1 VSDPT
6 AGAAHLHLR
15 NTADLERELR
25 ELKRRRAVD
34 LYALGR
40 ALDEVA
46 PMRVVLLRLPE
57 LDRKII
63 DLRWGQVRHGRRP
76 SLEEIAASTGVDSTT
91 VKRHISALGSTV
103 PVAVDYLRTEAQ
115 RN

>member
-1 VSDPT
+1 MQRIIVASHENPK
-6 AGAAHLHLR
+6 AKKAHL
-15 NTADLERELR
+15 
-25 ELKRRRAVD
+25 KRAWQLFRS
-34 LYALGR
+34 L
-40 ALDEVA
+40 
-46 PMRVVLLRLPE
+46 

-103 PVAVDYLRTEAQ
+103 PVAVDFLRTEAQ